1 MGKMITYQPH
11 LLQMCATTIL
21 TKNFFAFLLKPCT
34 AERLTFPNLGLSLE
48 FCPAAGGGD
57 VRE

>member
-1 MGKMITYQPH
+1 MGKMITYQI
-11 LLQMCATTIL
+11 T
-21 TKNFFAFLLKPCT
+21 FASNIFTFLLNPCT